1 MLQSTVGNSLSLRRT
16 ITMAIIIASFVPL
29 VMVLWVIH
37 VHLGAAFASL
47 THENL
52 QSLAD
57 RHSTRIDTFVEERCN
72 SVALLRETLGERLF
86 EPHML
91 RKALADLQA
100 IYGESIVDMGLV
112 NAAGRQV
119 FYAGPLQLERANY
132 ATAPWFQQVRQAK
145 NPKYVSDVFLGLR
158 KSPHFI
164 MAFPLTHQ
172 GEQWILRATVDF
184 AHFSRIVREI
194 RVGDTGTAC
203 IINTKGEYQT
213 LPLERHTPDTSLS
226 QAAHGLSGPPTPSA
240 SSSLVS
246 SPTFSSS
253 SPSSSPSSLPSSL
266 PASPL
271 PLNKPETTADTTA
284 HGQELADKVQ
294 SLFGHNWRKD
304 PAYRIQSDDTY
315 LYAISLLQGRQWALV
330 VRVSQAEA
338 FAKVTETERALDIV
352 LALVSLAVLCG
363 GVLLSWRVMNRID
376 ALEKERAALNE
387 HLVEAGKLSAL
398 GEMAA
403 GIAHEINNPV
413 AIMMEE
419 AGWIDDLLMDMPK
432 DGSTEEVTASVAKI
446 RTQGARCRAITH
458 KLLGFAR
465 KSDDPEQSVD
475 IGSLLREMVALANEK
490 ARTAGVSISV
500 DIAPDLEPVIA
511 TTSVLQQIFLNI
523 FNNAVDAMENT
534 GGSLHIHATAGEEA
548 HSIRVAVTDTG
559 PGIPPKVLKR
569 IFDPFFTTKPAGK
582 GTGLGLS
589 ICFSIV
595 QGLGG
600 HIRVDSV
607 EGQGTT
613 FHITLP
619 TVRG

>member
-1 MLQSTVGNSLSLRRT
+1 MLQANVGNSRSLRRT
-16 ITMAIIIASFVPL
+16 IIMAIIIASFVPL

-37 VHLGAAFASL
+37 VHLGAAVANL

-72 SVALLRETLGERLF
+72 SVALLRETLGDDLF
-86 EPHML
+86 KPHML
-91 RKALADLQA
+91 HKALADLQA

-119 FYAGPLQLERANY
+119 LYAGPLQLERADY
-132 ATAPWFQQVRQAK
+132 ANAPWFAQVRQNKSAR
-145 NPKYVSDVFLGLR
+145 YVSDVFLGLR

-164 MAFPLTHQ
+164 MAFPFNYK
-172 GEQWILRATVDF
+172 GEPWILRATVDF

-194 RVGDTGTAC
+194 RVGETGTAC
-203 IINTKGEYQT
+203 IINIKGEYQT
-213 LPLERHTPDTSLS
+213 LPLERQQP
-226 QAAHGLSGPPTPSA
+226 A
-240 SSSLVS
+240 
-246 SPTFSSS
+246 
-253 SPSSSPSSLPSSL
+253 
-266 PASPL
+266 ASPL
-271 PLNKPETTADTTA
+271 PASSLTDSLDPTAETQA
-284 HGQELADKVQ
+284 HGQELANKVRA
-294 SLFGHNWRKD
+294 LFGQQWAKD
-304 PAYRIQSDDTY
+304 PAYRIQDDGTY
-315 LYAISLLQGRQWALV
+315 LYAISLLHERQWALV
-330 VRVSQAEA
+330 VRVSQDEA

-376 ALEKERAALNE
+376 ALEHERAVLNE
-387 HLVEAGKLSAL
+387 HLLEAGKLSAL

-419 AGWIDDLLMDMPK
+419 AGWIDDVLMDMPK
-432 DGSTEEVTASVAKI
+432 DGNTEEVAVSVAKI

-465 KSDDPEQSVD
+465 KSDDPDQPVD
-475 IGSLLREMVALANEK
+475 IGALLREMVALAHEK
-490 ARTAGVSISV
+490 ARNAGVSISV
-500 DIAPDLEPVIA
+500 DIAPDLAPVIA
-511 TTSVLQQIFLNI
+511 TPSVLQQVFLNV

-534 GGSLHIHATAGEEA
+534 GGSLRVQAQAGEEA
-548 HSIRVAVTDTG
+548 HSIHIAVADTG

-589 ICFSIV
+589 ICYNIV

-600 HIRVDSV
+600 HIRVDSA

-613 FHITLP
+613 IHIILP
-619 TVRG
+619 TQSG